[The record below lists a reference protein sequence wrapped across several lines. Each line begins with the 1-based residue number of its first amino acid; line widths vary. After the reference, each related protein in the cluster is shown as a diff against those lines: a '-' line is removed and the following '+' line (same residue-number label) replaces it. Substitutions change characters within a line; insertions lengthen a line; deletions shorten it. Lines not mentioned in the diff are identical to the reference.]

1 MRTSSAVLMKQ
12 LMTNADYA
20 TYTVRSIRLYLS
32 YQALHV
38 GAKLLRIL
46 SIDVHVHIKT
56 NWYKYARFS

>member
-1 MRTSSAVLMKQ
+1 MKQ